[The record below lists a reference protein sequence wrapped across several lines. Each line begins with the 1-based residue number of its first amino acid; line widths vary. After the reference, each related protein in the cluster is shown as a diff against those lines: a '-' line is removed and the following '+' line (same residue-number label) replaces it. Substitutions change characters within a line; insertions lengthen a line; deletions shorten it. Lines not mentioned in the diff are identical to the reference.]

1 MNNLKNLK
9 QLKILIVEDEASIA
23 QLLYD
28 AVADYFKECRMAT
41 NGYEAIISH
50 DLYEYDIIITD
61 INMPHMDG
69 LEMTKKLK
77 LLNPDLPI
85 IVLSAYSDTQ
95 RLLEAIDLG
104 VIKYFI
110 KPFDPDELLEY
121 LVKISSKL
129 VDTNT
134 IRLKDDFI
142 YNTQTKKLYLDD
154 EIVNLSVR
162 EQKFIDA
169 LIRSRD
175 DILCEDDLKL
185 LIWNDSDVKKERIR
199 TFVKRVRQKTSKNLI
214 KNIPTR
220 GYHIVSA

>member
-1 MNNLKNLK
+1 MNSINNLK
-9 QLKILIVEDEASIA
+9 QLKILIVEDESSIA

-50 DLYEYDIIITD
+50 DLYDYDIIITD

-77 LLNPDLPI
+77 LINPDLPI

-95 RLLEAIDLG
+95 RLLDAIDLG

-110 KPFDPDELLEY
+110 KPFDPDELLDY

-129 VDTNT
+129 VNTNV
-134 IRLKDDFI
+134 IRLKDNFI
-142 YNTQTKKLYLDD
+142 YNFQTKKLYLNE

-169 LIRSRD
+169 LVKNHN
-175 DILCEDDLKL
+175 DIVTEDDLKM
-185 LIWNDSDVKKERIR
+185 LIWQDESVNKERIR
-199 TFVKRVRQKTSKNLI
+199 TFVKRVRQKTSRGLI
-214 KNIPTR
+214 KNVPTR
-220 GYHIVSA
+220 GYHIVLE